1 MASRLKELSSSTEDD
16 EMRTVIVNGLCNYA
30 SATEVGGDVATEGD
44 SLSLSNDSMS
54 EVSLPEVCVS
64 TNGSTSE
71 EDTNYEVQQ
80 AYRIFTGFLLDKYKG
95 ITNPFL
101 HPVGHQEAQHGVRG
115 VKARG
120 QSQLRQSICLQKIEK
135 KFISHEY
142 ETITEFVTD
151 FRLMLENCY
160 RYHGVDHWVS
170 KQAQKLERMLEQ
182 KLTLLSRTLR
192 EKTTL
197 AVTSKGHFGAE
208 EDRGSGG
215 TSLRRR
221 LAPRSIAT
229 LTVGG
234 HESIMVQALRLEE
247 QQRAKEE
254 KKQRELEKKE
264 AEEMS
269 AKEVDEWEQSLLSQ
283 AHPQTVDT
291 LWELPAIGHFL
302 CLAQRALN
310 LPEVVFFEL
319 ERCLL
324 MPRCSMLLSKIMSSL
339 LSPPHRRASLH
350 RQPPLPYHRWE
361 SELRQVVRGWYRIVG
376 SAHDQPGRAQKLGLC
391 HQFFTILGE
400 VSPMEEKPFHMLL
413 FHQRVWL
420 LKGLCD
426 HVYETHKDVQDAV
439 LAQPIH
445 ECRESI
451 LGYDHKDNSYIHFP
465 HFCGADLRIYCQSP
479 SPPPVFPFPLVWVKR
494 FEGTEKKETNAIKEE
509 GDKNDREYQNI
520 PKGVREYDK
529 LERQNETHLVAKK
542 EKMNIKEDK
551 NTFKTWCLMKTEVSS
566 DSDSCG
572 DSEVVL
578 KMKSSSSFQMPIGG
592 VCAIVSQE
600 ETLNGVHG
608 PEGFTSEQGLSLGS
622 VRSIKTDTK
631 DPCLNVG
638 EHSYTGRSPA
648 RSMTLASSVK
658 SPVPEM
664 GKTTSCEGHEEQALL
679 NNSKTSS
686 YECEEHLSSENTLYP
701 SEEIAKVGTEKKR
714 MKKKR
719 ARVEHKQLQHTDST
733 RLSPAEAAQS
743 ASRKKEKK
751 KDKTE
756 KKLESSNKVK
766 DEPTVEPSFK
776 LVCANLEDLRQLIS
790 KTEDELDDLESTK
803 KRLGRWYYKK
813 EAVKELHNTLIR
825 LLNEL
830 SPWEPKLVKAY
841 QRNRLRLKKEF
852 DDFKNHPEYNNFVR
866 EEYMS
871 SSSSDDDDEE
881 EDEEKA
887 KQFCSAPYDFKQYEE
902 DDQEFSVPRGLWSGG
917 RSREIVAEQLETHVP
932 SNYLNEQ
939 ATQARDETI
948 SSVHNSEDSRFGAE
962 TIPQNKSRDS
972 EEAAGMAALIL
983 PKSFLSR
990 STIGLHKR
998 YTPIPTLLAKSVG
1011 NKVTLMKQPVD
1022 CPDISSANVF
1032 SKGPAL
1038 SLPCPAAGVTKVSD
1052 VPSPPSCSQSFQQKS
1067 QEETLKSQLLGQ
1079 NEMTT
1084 MTMAFPKL
1092 TQAKP
1097 TQTESKSPIQVIY
1110 RTPEGLG
1117 QLVVK
1122 DSPMKFSVH
1131 PVVDKNTVKKTQQ
1144 VVILPSKLLTQK
1156 TEEKN
1161 PYLPPLQSKSM
1172 ESNGNVTSLIISTDA
1187 PGFSIPEDKSSVSQ
1201 VVPLKDEQNCPS
1213 PILPYLQ
1220 QGSLNSTAFRGSQ
1233 ACNVQPTKSQVVMP
1247 TPSQN
1252 SVSVLS
1258 DPVKTEDHK
1267 QELRTVCIR
1276 DSQSILVTTRCGNT
1290 GIVKVQTSSDQNRPG
1305 SFPTTP
1311 VITISPQL
1319 KAYLVSKTATLSK
1332 SSPSQ
1337 THSSTI
1343 PTLISNPV
1351 AHSHQQPPAEMTLP
1365 FTAPSPSCTTI
1376 TSNSPTTKPAL
1387 PPSHDLNTQASLNPT
1402 NISQLAK
1409 TASLGSFNPASMFKK
1424 MVDLPSYNST
1434 SVRQVLKQ
1442 DLTRKTG
1449 RKRACKDEGAQV
1461 TKFLL
1466 VTPNSPS
1473 SPNKARTKG
1482 IPSPAKAVTS
1492 SRVLEV
1498 DQTLAKSSIIS
1509 MRTEMSGQAMTTSLS
1524 RHSLKMG
1531 LGAGQPDTVTTE
1543 MCYKT
1548 NNITPPSEGQEH
1560 PHDRHGFEAH
1570 G

>member
-520 PKGVREYDK
+520 PKG
-529 LERQNETHLVAKK
+529 
-542 EKMNIKEDK
+542 
-551 NTFKTWCLMKTEVSS
+551 
-566 DSDSCG
+566 
-572 DSEVVL
+572 
-578 KMKSSSSFQMPIGG
+578 
-592 VCAIVSQE
+592 
-600 ETLNGVHG
+600 
-608 PEGFTSEQGLSLGS
+608 
-622 VRSIKTDTK
+622 
-631 DPCLNVG
+631 
-638 EHSYTGRSPA
+638 
-648 RSMTLASSVK
+648 
-658 SPVPEM
+658 
-664 GKTTSCEGHEEQALL
+664 
-679 NNSKTSS
+679 
-686 YECEEHLSSENTLYP
+686 
-701 SEEIAKVGTEKKR
+701 
-714 MKKKR
+714 
-719 ARVEHKQLQHTDST
+719 
-733 RLSPAEAAQS
+733 
-743 ASRKKEKK
+743 
-751 KDKTE
+751 
-756 KKLESSNKVK
+756 
-766 DEPTVEPSFK
+766 

-902 DDQEFSVPRGLWSGG
+902 DDQEFSVPRDCG
-917 RSREIVAEQLETHVP
+917 RTTGNP
-932 SNYLNEQ
+932 S
-939 ATQARDETI
+939 RDETI

-1032 SKGPAL
+1032 SKGP
-1038 SLPCPAAGVTKVSD
+1038 
-1052 VPSPPSCSQSFQQKS
+1052 
-1067 QEETLKSQLLGQ
+1067 
-1079 NEMTT
+1079 
-1084 MTMAFPKL
+1084 
-1092 TQAKP
+1092 AKP

-1376 TSNSPTTKPAL
+1376 TSNTTTTGHVTTSNA
-1387 PPSHDLNTQASLNPT
+1387 NTLDSLHLAAKVST
-1402 NISQLAK
+1402 TTSSQ
-1409 TASLGSFNPASMFKK
+1409 F
-1424 MVDLPSYNST
+1424 
-1434 SVRQVLKQ
+1434 Q
-1442 DLTRKTG
+1442 
-1449 RKRACKDEGAQV
+1449 
-1461 TKFLL
+1461 
-1466 VTPNSPS
+1466 
-1473 SPNKARTKG
+1473 G
-1482 IPSPAKAVTS
+1482 IPSLPVIAPNSWRSALSAGNVIKQDCGSPAHVMNTVESDPANTSPFSIDCQLASTVNGIVMETISSSSSKIVQSKTPVTPSTAPASWNPVSTSSTATVQQRIVINNSAPLAAGTQILLNNTCFVVPPQGLGPGNHVLIISQQVPNVGATCTGASVPFQAASHATISNQTPTFPHRQARLPGVPTTGAPIVPCTPVGGQSLLTKNPPCIPVRPAVPVVLGSILTKKADFEQSGNISGPPMEGSTLVACPSEIGRVPVLLSPMKTTAPAFSSPLATIRLAAPMQHECSSTILPAVASTFPQMLKPQSSVPAALPTNMSALHCSSPTQRIDEVPVSVSSFQKLAPVLPPVNPGTQTQALATVAVSPTIGSVSRMQTFPIATFPLIGNHFHTKTALGGSTTVTS
-1492 SRVLEV
+1492 APLDHQPTALTSQGLEKNLL
-1498 DQTLAKSSIIS
+1498 QTSTHSKWDPSFSS
-1509 MRTEMSGQAMTTSLS
+1509 
-1524 RHSLKMG
+1524 
-1531 LGAGQPDTVTTE
+1531 V
-1543 MCYKT
+1543 
-1548 NNITPPSEGQEH
+1548 
-1560 PHDRHGFEAH
+1560 
-1570 G
+1570 